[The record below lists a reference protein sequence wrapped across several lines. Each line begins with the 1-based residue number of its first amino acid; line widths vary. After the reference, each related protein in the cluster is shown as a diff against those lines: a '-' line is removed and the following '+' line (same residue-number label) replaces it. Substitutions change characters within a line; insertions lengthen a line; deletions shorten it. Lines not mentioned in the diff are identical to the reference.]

1 MRVVN
6 RNRRPVA
13 YAFYEGTTEL
23 TDENGN
29 FTGEF
34 QVNYSHP
41 VRALMNVSGGRGQA
55 NVRLFGIGSEFDRT
69 IVTDDLTT
77 PFSTDTV
84 FWIET
89 DPAYAAIAGEAIA
102 GLSAAGKEH
111 NGAFDYRVVRVART
125 INQVVL
131 GLTEVDTN
139 KNDGS

>member
-34 QVNYSHP
+34 QVNYSDP

-69 IVTDDLTT
+69 IVTDDLAT

-89 DPAYAAIAGEAIA
+89 DPDNAP
-102 GLSAAGKEH
+102 
-111 NGAFDYRVVRVART
+111 FDYRVVRVART

-139 KNDGS
+139 KSDGS